1 MVNES
6 AEYFERIA
14 KQLGVSIKIPRPGR
28 TMKNISALTNGLV
41 GVGLITSGMV
51 FRKVPLAVV
60 GVLGIAGAALLV
72 LDETWKDE

>member
-14 KQLGVSIKIPRPGR
+14 KQLGVSIKIPRLGR

-41 GVGLITSGMV
+41 GVGLITSGVV
-51 FRKVPLAVV
+51 FRKVSLAMV